1 VLTRAGHE
9 IDTVVEEGLTGS
21 PDPDVVRAAT
31 AAGRLLITL
40 DRGIG
45 DVRTYPPGAHAGILV
60 LRPADQSAASVLAR
74 AASCRRGPGRPR
86 WHGCGRTARS
96 ASSSTVLTDGE
107 RNAIPASARFR
118 DDRRAGDQRLGT
130 VS

>member
-1 VLTRAGHE
+1 MKVKLDENIPRRAAEVLTRAGHE
-9 IDTVVEEGLTGS
+9 VDTVVEEALMGS

-60 LRPADQSAASVLAR
+60 LRPADQSAASVTTLLEQLLAVEDLDALAGSVAVAQPGVLR
-74 AASCRRGPGRPR
+74 VRRP
-86 WHGCGRTARS
+86 
-96 ASSSTVLTDGE
+96 
-107 RNAIPASARFR
+107 
-118 DDRRAGDQRLGT
+118 
-130 VS
+130 

>member
-1 VLTRAGHE
+1 MKVKLDENIPRRAGEVLTRTGHE

-45 DVRTYPPGAHAGILV
+45 NVRTYPPGAHAGILV
-60 LRPADQSAASVLAR
+60 LRPADQSAASVTTLLEQLLA
-74 AASCRRGPGRPR
+74 
-86 WHGCGRTARS
+86 
-96 ASSSTVLTDGE
+96 GE
-107 RNAIPASARFR
+107 DLDALA
-118 DDRRAGDQRLGT
+118 GT
-130 VS
+130 VAVAQPGLLRVRRS